1 MGSRCYTLDWCSL
14 GHTACPVG
22 SRLARLAGLR
32 VSQDLTHLPGAHGGA
47 LPKYSQA
54 TWRMWVI
61 RWSWSSPGWDTT
73 QVSGCPFMLRLGTRW
88 NSEVTAAERECV
100 KERWDAVPLTSVSQ
114 VTLGAGLPS
123 AVQEAA
129 SVRPWPSS
137 RGGPGFSEGKGG
149 TADKGRRRSSS
160 SQPRLGGPTPSQF
173 SLVFSSFI
181 LSTEMSNE
189 W

>member
-1 MGSRCYTLDWCSL
+1 MAS
-14 GHTACPVG
+14 PVQLCECQKMALLKKKMLTSSG
-22 SRLARLAGLR
+22 RWGLR
-32 VSQDLTHLPGAHGGA
+32 N
-47 LPKYSQA
+47 
-54 TWRMWVI
+54 R
-61 RWSWSSPGWDTT
+61 
-73 QVSGCPFMLRLGTRW
+73 
-88 NSEVTAAERECV
+88 VTAWKAEV
-100 KERWDAVPLTSVSQ
+100 SWVSAPSHFPGGTAVPLTSVSQ

-160 SQPRLGGPTPSQF
+160 QPRLGGPTPSQF

-181 LSTEMSNE
+181 LSTEMSNK